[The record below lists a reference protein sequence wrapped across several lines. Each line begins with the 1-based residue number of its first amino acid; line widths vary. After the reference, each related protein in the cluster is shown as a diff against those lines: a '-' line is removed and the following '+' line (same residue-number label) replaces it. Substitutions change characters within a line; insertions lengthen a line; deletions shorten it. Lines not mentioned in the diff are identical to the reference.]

1 MCCNSGFSTSESR
14 SNCRREELCDHVFN
28 GNRETCFVRC
38 SLFNR
43 YNNFSLQLLLLLWH
57 STDYIRQIQQQ
68 LPLQQLQYDSM
79 FNNQA
84 LEDQY
89 RVLCILLRLRLRLH
103 LPSIH
108 VIFFR
113 LGFIVVVVE
122 SLFDLTFDWAKAH
135 THTHPRKASH

>member
-1 MCCNSGFSTSESR
+1 
-14 SNCRREELCDHVFN
+14 
-28 GNRETCFVRC
+28 
-38 SLFNR
+38 
-43 YNNFSLQLLLLLWH
+43 
-57 STDYIRQIQQQ
+57 
-68 LPLQQLQYDSM
+68 M

-89 RVLCILLRLRLRLH
+89 RVLCILLRLRLH

-135 THTHPRKASH
+135 THTPEEGQSLVMQYAAHAT